1 MTKKTGYPA
10 FLGQTNSARSCER
23 DKTHPLLCDN
33 FRTLQLSQRKAS
45 PGVAQF
51 WCLPAVP
58 LDACSFLTA
67 IPQCSNPVFPNRDAA
82 AP

>member
-45 PGVAQF
+45 
-51 WCLPAVP
+51 L
-58 LDACSFLTA
+58 
-67 IPQCSNPVFPNRDAA
+67 